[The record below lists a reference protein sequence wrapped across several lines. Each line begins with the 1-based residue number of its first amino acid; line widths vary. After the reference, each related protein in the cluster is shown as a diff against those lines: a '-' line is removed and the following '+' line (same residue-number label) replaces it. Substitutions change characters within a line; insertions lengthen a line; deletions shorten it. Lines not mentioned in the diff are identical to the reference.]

1 MLLDL
6 KTYVKYLCNFLV
18 CFLLPFQDAKVSSGV
33 LPDPTD
39 FPQHVSWSRFLF
51 WSELLSRCQ
60 WNLCTQYITQF
71 SPCFPSDAVLLPA
84 SLYGCVLHD
93 GTFAS
98 GQLYFQR
105 QTAKGER
112 VWWLCSEFIFLLF
125 FIFSSGFVIVVFCS
139 CLSIRM
145 LCQCTG
151 LKTS

>member
-1 MLLDL
+1 MPKSHLVFFQINGFSTACKL
-6 KTYVKYLCNFLV
+6 K
-18 CFLLPFQDAKVSSGV
+18 S
-33 LPDPTD
+33 
-39 FPQHVSWSRFLF
+39 FLF

-71 SPCFPSDAVLLPA
+71 PPCFPFRCSIFTSITAWMRSPRWDICFRTTLL
-84 SLYGCVLHD
+84 SK
-93 GTFAS
+93 TNR
-98 GQLYFQR
+98 QR
-105 QTAKGER
+105 WES

-125 FIFSSGFVIVVFCS
+125 FMFSSGFVIVVFCS